1 MPLRPRWGG
10 WPLSPPSTA
19 WPPSFARTRLS
30 PGHCAFFQDGAGSR
44 RRAQHRAGSGQMPLT
59 EWRQL
64 LFARLLAR
72 GQTVSCLARHP
83 PVGPRPIYNKTP
95 VLTMAPRP
103 PPMCL
108 GPSPHPVLPLCSSLT
123 IQEASGPPDVPRTLC
138 LGAFAFAVAAVSKA
152 LFAGSCT
159 PQVRSLSARLCSNV
173 PSVQTRGLPCP
184 LPFTLTPLFFCTAMP
199 ICVPEAWR
207 QPAGAWEVFT
217 DYANSLLN
225 ISSAYVIP
233 LRSIVLFSHL
243 TGKPRHREAK

>member
-1 MPLRPRWGG
+1 MAAATICQVAHKGPDHFLSRPT
-10 WPLSPPSTA
+10 PPS
-19 WPPSFARTRLS
+19 
-30 PGHCAFFQDGAGSR
+30 GSS
-44 RRAQHRAGSGQMPLT
+44 AHL
-59 EWRQL
+59 RQN
-64 LFARLLAR
+64 A
-72 GQTVSCLARHP
+72 
-83 PVGPRPIYNKTP
+83 GPRHGTEATVTWLLPC
-95 VLTMAPRP
+95 VWAP
-103 PPMCL
+103 C
-108 GPSPHPVLPLCSSLT
+108 PHPVLPLCSSLT